1 MCVCV
6 CACDNC
12 FPAEREH
19 SLALAVQRLKSECG
33 AALQMNRSL
42 EAQLAAAVSMEGG
55 GGAGVGGAG
64 VGGGGLGGEREQEL
78 CQLVVSMK
86 RECAAALEMNRSLE
100 AQLAAAVIAQEKP
113 QGERLAFQSGG
124 AGAEGGG
131 MENVGYIGR
140 ELIAVLSKYAT
151 FQKRVFAAVCPYL
164 WPTCVLMV

>member
-55 GGAGVGGAG
+55 GGAG